1 MTKAV
6 LFDLDGTIIDS
17 NEAIFKTYQEVARQI
32 DNPIPSDDDVRKLL
46 GQPSQYNL
54 NHLFGD
60 HPKARDVYNKV
71 VKITHENLQPLPNA
85 RKTLMDIK
93 LPKGIVTS
101 KRSDNAKEILGD
113 LIELFD
119 VIVTPEQT
127 TLQKPNPEPIY
138 LACEKLHV
146 SSSETV
152 YVGDTTRDYQTA
164 LNAGTGFIG
173 LAHKGS
179 SHSDFES
186 MGLTTIAHSF
196 EEILELLEALQ

>member
-1 MTKAV
+1 MIKAV

-60 HPKARDVYNKV
+60 LPKARDVYNKV

-101 KRSDNAKEILGD
+101 KRFDNAKDILGD
-113 LIELFD
+113 LIEFFD

-138 LACEKLHV
+138 LACENLNV
-146 SSSETV
+146 SSSDTV
-152 YVGDTTRDYQTA
+152 YIGDTTRDYQTA

-179 SHSDFES
+179 TYSDFES

-196 EEILELLEALQ
+196 EEILELLEAL